1 MAVVSETD
9 CGLRPIKGT
18 EVRLDL
24 LGVSTTVADGSD
36 ELDRLCERSFF

>member
-9 CGLRPIKGT
+9 RCLRPIEAT
-18 EVRLDL
+18 EVRLL
-24 LGVSTTVADGSD
+24 SGVSTTVADGSE